1 MCGHTTTKSCPL
13 DHLLIRSAEATVSQP
28 MNREQRRMLKKQGQ
42 EVTEDG
48 QVIQTKTGGGSGSG
62 SGGRVTNKGG
72 AGDGGGSGK
81 KREAVA
87 VEERT
92 GPVQFS
98 KEVRSELRKV
108 SWPTRTEVINYSIV
122 VLITV
127 VILTLF
133 IGAIDWVFSTLVLE
147 LFEPRQ

>member
-1 MCGHTTTKSCPL
+1 M
-13 DHLLIRSAEATVSQP
+13 SQP

-48 QVIQTKTGGGSGSG
+48 QVIQTKTDGGGSGSG
-62 SGGRVTNKGG
+62 SGGRITEKGG
-72 AGDGGGSGK
+72 TGDSGGGR
-81 KREAVA
+81 KRDSAVA

-92 GPVQFS
+92 SPIQFTR
-98 KEVRSELRKV
+98 EVRSELRKV
-108 SWPTRTEVINYSIV
+108 SWPSRTEVINYSIV

-147 LFEPRQ
+147 LFETRR

>member
-1 MCGHTTTKSCPL
+1 M
-13 DHLLIRSAEATVSQP
+13 SQP

-48 QVIQTKTGGGSGSG
+48 QVIQTKTAGGSGSG
-62 SGGRVTNKGG
+62 SGGRVTSKGG
-72 AGDGGGSGK
+72 TGDSGSSK

>member
-1 MCGHTTTKSCPL
+1 
-13 DHLLIRSAEATVSQP
+13 VSQP

-48 QVIQTKTGGGSGSG
+48 QVIQTKTAGGSGSG
-62 SGGRVTNKGG
+62 SGGRVTTKGG
-72 AGDGGGSGK
+72 AGDSGGSGK
-81 KREAVA
+81 KRDAVA